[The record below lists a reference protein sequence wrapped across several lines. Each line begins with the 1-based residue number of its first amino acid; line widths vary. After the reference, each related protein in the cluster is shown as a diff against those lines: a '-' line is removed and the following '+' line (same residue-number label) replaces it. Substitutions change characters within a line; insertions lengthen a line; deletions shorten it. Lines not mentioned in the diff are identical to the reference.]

1 MKETKELTTKITIPT
16 IDLPM
21 IDPSFPKE
29 ALTEN
34 DQEYILQTSK
44 LLVRVPKGG
53 NAQNTIIF
61 ENGDRK
67 ATFVFYTSTTMQ
79 VSAIEDN
86 DQALLFTNILGND
99 ELLLEVKGKDVSL
112 AFKIKE
118 GFKNTG
124 YPIQLNLEHL
134 IVVKDYTNN
143 LIVLKDERT
152 REEVFT
158 FEYPFIKD
166 ASNHMCNQIEMTVSQ
181 KEGQYFL
188 GLVLPTTW
196 MKREEQSYPFTL
208 ETRFNA
214 NEAMDDT
221 VVTMTVNENGS
232 ASYQS
237 DGKCTLGYTSDQIH
251 RVVIFVNSL
260 RIVQNIVQNQ
270 LDNYRVNLLLTY
282 EEGERYQNS
291 TGFVLYHKDGVVLR
305 SLMQDEDHKLKV
317 DITSY
322 IKQEVKKYQQ
332 NQEVSTLQFTF
343 FHDFDFL
350 GSIDDHHFTGTDYI
364 RIHNGAANSSFQRP
378 YVEIKESN
386 QYEELRSYSM
396 LEGGTTSISLNT
408 REVNHDIDLGEIKE
422 GSLRIPITLRYQD
435 SYRKRQELKNLPTH
449 LGKGWHF
456 NIEQRLEKER
466 VRSSRTNGTK
476 IVYYDGENKAHEF
489 VEKWYF
495 KEGSIKKYV
504 SKNEVFFSMD
514 GSLSYQDKEGKIHKV
529 FYEAESEEGL
539 TYLSK
544 SSIYSYPQKNALKLK
559 EHYYIR
565 LSDGNLFEVYKSE
578 SGQLLI
584 PVAKK
589 ELKKLQTNRSK
600 FSKELQFIISDHNYE
615 PDVTGFYDTIM
626 PDALRYENG
635 DFVSETEEI
644 KEIVYKEFPLL
655 MRNDKYSIPKLKRIN
670 IFYTSR
676 KNEETGQIDRWDEY
690 DEYENEMEI
699 IYQPTYEFQN
709 LLSEEELMD
718 ESVSEINEQL
728 KEYEERILAY
738 KEQVELLSS
747 SLVERKKAA
756 EYYRIVYY
764 LSFKESYLE
773 PPIEIKSE
781 PQLGAELCKTRVE
794 EFQENYNQA
803 LKVLTDYEQT
813 LSQLKYQYQMLKERK
828 EALLKEEKDEVRD
841 IIVDQS
847 NNILGFDKEGHLIL
861 IQSAKEEKLVLEYE
875 GDDLLSIHGEQEK
888 IRFLYNNS
896 SHKISKIRDTL
907 GRLTRLYYLNNDL
920 SHVTFRK
927 ERNLLHSIDFSYSND
942 LLISIKDNAGIIH
955 ALSYS
960 LTDVIITKKT
970 STQVI
975 SEVGLNKYENPQIV
989 LQEKI
994 ERTDYQS
1001 PCIVTNLLTNQ
1012 SITYLF
1018 DEKGRVTRM
1027 SSASSLKEKEVRL
1040 FHYDEKDR
1048 LRFKV
1053 NYKANQLFKCI
1064 IHANTDFATDKVFT
1078 YRINNTSSADL
1089 KSTDLPT
1096 FGTFFF
1102 AFTFKHIL
1110 SGIISTFA
1118 IRVTDKDGNIRECQE
1133 TFDDISEYM
1142 GVPFGLRNTDTQ
1154 IQIIFHFSKTIDFYW
1169 LNDLEIFL
1177 ANAVVYEY
1185 DEKDHLIKEISGFD
1199 EIHYEEWLNGIAK
1212 KITTID
1218 SYGTISNVR
1227 YTTNHRD
1234 QITHQVD
1241 ENGNE
1246 VSYFYDEEGRVIEER
1261 SYHSSAPLEARV
1273 KRYVYDEN
1281 GYRQLISNGRTVNQ
1295 KEVYQETEN
1304 FASTGLLRYIRSPR
1318 GVKTNYGYDFH
1329 TGELTQMGVDDQGEI
1344 NSTILKYRYGL
1355 LTSLSHHGTEIR
1367 YEYDAKGRR
1376 TSISVAN
1383 EKLIQNDYQDI
1394 VLLPNPMNQEETM
1407 ITSKV
1412 TSTKKDGHEVV
1423 ATFDEEGKIIQV
1435 KNDDTETIDYI
1446 YNENGTLR
1454 EIAKTGETISF
1465 DYFKKTEKVKSQII
1479 STPTYTCSFEDS
1491 LDEKGRIAT
1500 HSISMGSISSL
1511 HTYAYNTKHQITI
1524 DIGSYTG
1531 LKNSS
1536 SLERRELFVYDTL
1549 GRIKE
1554 TRLTDGGKN
1563 VCNNQYKYLQ
1573 NDDCTFDL
1581 VTSHKVIIPNKG
1593 TVETQYTYD
1602 EENQIS
1608 TIQKG
1613 NQKTRYQYDGL
1624 NRLIR
1629 EDNEELNQT
1638 ITYQYDEGGN
1648 LKFVRKYTYTLSEEL
1663 SNPLEEKKFTYSS
1676 KWKDQLVRVDNEV
1689 ITYDTMG
1696 RMNKIGND
1704 VLTWNGKGQLTSYK
1718 DTSFTYD
1725 VRNLRRTKGNL
1736 TYYYDGNG
1744 HILGEKGTKSINGV
1758 NQEIEIIY
1766 TYNMD
1771 KITGFVYNGVGYFY
1785 LRNIQ
1790 GDILSIYKSEDLSLV
1805 ASYQYDAWGNHT
1817 VTNYGEE
1824 DIGNINPIRYRGY
1837 YYDEET
1843 GLYYLNSRY
1852 YDPRLRRF
1860 ISPDTLSILDET
1872 MSEING
1878 LNLYMYCKDNPVMY
1892 VDPSGNMPR
1901 WAKWLIGGM
1910 VILGLA
1916 VGAFFGGHILGVIFG
1931 AAFYGAVSN
1940 AVGGAIV
1947 GGIIGCITDGLSGF
1961 IDGTTN
1967 GFMWGA
1973 ISGGVIGA
1981 LTSGINIAFGGLK
1994 IIGSAQKTGNAFHRF
2009 LSNVHA
2015 GKFAMQI
2022 GRYSEIGLN
2031 SKLKTVGLTGGSRPD
2046 VVAIARVG
2054 NNKLIEV
2061 VSKTQTI
2068 LSQEKK
2074 IGMMIANNPGTT
2086 GKVISWIFQNWF
2098 YF

>member
-86 DQALLFTNILGND
+86 DQALLFTNILEND

-260 RIVQNIVQNQ
+260 RIVQNILNKQ
-270 LDNYRVNLLLTY
+270 LENYRVNLLLTY

-305 SLMQDEDHKLKV
+305 SLMQDEEHKLKV

-343 FHDFDFL
+343 FHDYDFL

-364 RIHNGAANSSFQRP
+364 RIHNGTANSSFQRP
-378 YVEIKESN
+378 YVEVKESN
-386 QYEELRSYSM
+386 QYEEVRSYSM

-408 REVNHDIDLGEIKE
+408 KEVNHDINLGEIKE
-422 GSLRIPITLRYQD
+422 GSLSIPITLRYQD

-466 VRSSRTNGTK
+466 VLSSRTNGTK

-565 LSDGNLFEVYKSE
+565 LSDGNLFEVYKNE
-578 SGQLLI
+578 NGQLLI
-584 PVAKK
+584 PLIMGNETTYVKDTEEK
-589 ELKKLQTNRSK
+589 DYV
-600 FSKELQFIISDHNYE
+600 ISDFVDKSSDKKYSVS
-615 PDVTGFYDTIM
+615 VTM
-626 PDALRYENG
+626 PDGLVYDDGILYISGNAIQE
-635 DFVSETEEI
+635 VT
-644 KEIVYKEFPLL
+644 YKEFPLL
-655 MRNDKYSIPKLKRIN
+655 LNNGKYSIPKLKRIIRIKSGTAV
-670 IFYTSR
+670 IF
-676 KNEETGQIDRWDEY
+676 
-690 DEYENEMEI
+690 EYESYSEEIEI
-699 IYQPTYEFQN
+699 IYQPTYEFQVA
-709 LLSEEELMD
+709 SEEEYMNEDVMKID
-718 ESVSEINEQL
+718 ENMKS
-728 KEYEERILAY
+728 YEERISTY
-738 KEQVELLSS
+738 KEKIKELSS
-747 SLVERKKAA
+747 SIISSKQYA
-756 EYYRIVYY
+756 ECYRLYY
-764 LSFKESYLE
+764 LLNFHKTYQEFFGNLNEANEYRPEL
-773 PPIEIKSE
+773 IKS
-781 PQLGAELCKTRVE
+781 RVE
-794 EFQENYNQA
+794 EHQNNYVQKLQELTSYGKA
-803 LKVLTDYEQT
+803 LP
-813 LSQLKYQYQMLKERK
+813 QLEYQYQLLKERK

-847 NNILGFDKEGHLIL
+847 NNVLGFDKEGRLVL
-861 IQSAKEEKLVLEYE
+861 IQSAKEEKLALEYE

-888 IRFLYNNS
+888 VLFSYNNEHQLVTMQNELGVLTKFQLEADDLVQVNFVKEKNETHTVS
-896 SHKISKIRDTL
+896 FVYSNHK
-907 GRLTRLYYLNNDL
+907 L
-920 SHVTFRK
+920 SHI
-927 ERNLLHSIDFSYSND
+927 EDFSGFMHDITYNAT
-942 LLISIKDNAGIIH
+942 SI
-955 ALSYS
+955 
-960 LTDVIITKKT
+960 VIAQKTKTKQITKSTT
-970 STQVI
+970 SLLEEPRI
-975 SEVGLNKYENPQIV
+975 IV
-989 LQEKI
+989 QEKI
-994 ERTDYQS
+994 EKSTDS
-1001 PCIVTNLLTNQ
+1001 STCMVTNMLTTQNLV
-1012 SITYLF
+1012 YEF
-1018 DEKGRVTRM
+1018 DQDGKVLRIQKKTPT
-1027 SSASSLKEKEVRL
+1027 KEKEKETTTY
-1040 FHYDEKDR
+1040 HYEGDH
-1048 LRFKV
+1048 LRFIA
-1053 NYKANQLFKCI
+1053 NYKDYQLVKTL
-1064 IHANTDFATDKVFT
+1064 ANTSL
-1078 YRINNTSSADL
+1078 SSSNQYVKTLTIGNQTTNDIQISSLPSFGAYYLTFNLVLEAAILNDL
-1089 KSTDLPT
+1089 KVTMCVS
-1096 FGTFFF
+1096 
-1102 AFTFKHIL
+1102 
-1110 SGIISTFA
+1110 
-1118 IRVTDKDGNIRECQE
+1118 VTDKDGNFREYQE
-1133 TFDDISEYM
+1133 NMEGKISSHM
-1142 GVPFGLRNTDTQ
+1142 GIPFGLKDTDTS
-1154 IQIIFHFSKTIDFYW
+1154 IQITLQMNQNIALSSIQNMELY
-1169 LNDLEIFL
+1169 L
-1177 ANAVVYEY
+1177 ANTSVYEY
-1185 DEKDHLIKEISGFD
+1185 NDQKQLVKEISGV
-1199 EIHYEEWLNGIAK
+1199 E
-1212 KITTID
+1212 
-1218 SYGTISNVR
+1218 
-1227 YTTNHRD
+1227 
-1234 QITHQVD
+1234 
-1241 ENGNE
+1241 E
-1246 VSYFYDEEGRVIEER
+1246 VSYGEFVDEQPTYVSKTDGYGNITYVRYSIDNDGKVMRTVDEKGREVSYLYDEEGRVIEER

-1273 KRYVYDEN
+1273 KRYIYDEK
-1281 GYRQLISNGRTVNQ
+1281 GHRQLISNGRTMNQ
-1295 KEVYQETEN
+1295 KELYQELVTYPN
-1304 FASTGLLRYIRSPR
+1304 TDLLRYTRSPR

-1329 TGELTQMGVDDQGEI
+1329 TGELTQMGADNHGVM
-1344 NSTILKYRYGL
+1344 NTTLMSYRFGL
-1355 LTSLSHHGTEIR
+1355 LTSLEHHGMKIT
-1367 YEYDAKGRR
+1367 YMYDGKGRVVRR
-1376 TSISVAN
+1376 TIAGAFSVVTSYD
-1383 EKLIQNDYQDI
+1383 EPSFSPDPIY
-1394 VLLPNPMNQEETM
+1394 PNKNR

-1412 TSTKKDGHEVV
+1412 TTTSADLKVETTYDEDGKV
-1423 ATFDEEGKIIQV
+1423 IQV
-1435 KNDDTETIDYI
+1435 KNGDTETIDYA
-1446 YNENGTLR
+1446 YNNDGTLR
-1454 EIAKTGETISF
+1454 EIIGAGEMISF
-1465 DYFKKTEKVKSQII
+1465 DYFKKTGNVKSQII

-1491 LDEKGRIAT
+1491 LDEKGRAKT
-1500 HSISMGSISSL
+1500 HSVSMGSISSL
-1511 HTYAYNTKHQITI
+1511 HTYTYNAKHQVTI
-1524 DIGSYTG
+1524 DKGYYTG
-1531 LKNSS
+1531 LKNGN
-1536 SLERRELFVYDTL
+1536 SLERRELYVYDTL

-1554 TRLTDGGKN
+1554 TRLTDSGKN

-1648 LKFVRKYTYTLSEEL
+1648 LKFVRKYAYTLSEEL
-1663 SNPLEEKKFTYSS
+1663 SNPLEEHQFAYSLG
-1676 KWKDQLVRVDNEV
+1676 WKDQLVRVDNEV

-1725 VRNLRRTKGNL
+1725 VRNLRRTKENL

-1790 GDILSIYKSEDLSLV
+1790 GDILSIYKSEDSSLV
-1805 ASYQYDAWGNHT
+1805 ASYQYDAWGNQT
-1817 VTNYGEE
+1817 VTNYGEA

-1892 VDPSGNMPR
+1892 VDPSGNM
-1901 WAKWLIGGM
+1901 AWLILAAFLFIGITRAATNAIGQYQTSREIDWFEVAVEGIYGGIM
-1910 VILGLA
+1910 GILTVTTVGTFSVIKLA
-1916 VGAFFGGHILGVIFG
+1916 VKIGVTAIAMGLKDGLLIYNDTRDINKAGMAGLQGLIKGGLVGFASYVAFTPANVTQLTFASSAAVGMIFG
-1931 AAFYGAVSN
+1931 YF
-1940 AVGGAIV
+1940 
-1947 GGIIGCITDGLSGF
+1947 
-1961 IDGTTN
+1961 
-1967 GFMWGA
+1967 
-1973 ISGGVIGA
+1973 
-1981 LTSGINIAFGGLK
+1981 SGIKDKNQK
-1994 IIGSAQKTGNAFHRF
+1994 IKW
-2009 LSNVHA
+2009 
-2015 GKFAMQI
+2015 
-2022 GRYSEIGLN
+2022 
-2031 SKLKTVGLTGGSRPD
+2031 P
-2046 VVAIARVG
+2046 
-2054 NNKLIEV
+2054 LIYNLVE
-2061 VSKTQTI
+2061 
-2068 LSQEKK
+2068 
-2074 IGMMIANNPGTT
+2074 N
-2086 GKVISWIFQNWF
+2086 
-2098 YF
+2098 

>member
-21 IDPSFPKE
+21 IDPSFPKK

-61 ENGDRK
+61 ENGDRR

-99 ELLLEVKGKDVSL
+99 ELLLEVKGKDVNL

-343 FHDFDFL
+343 FHDYDFL
-350 GSIDDHHFTGTDYI
+350 GSIEDTHFTGTDYI

-378 YVEIKESN
+378 YVEVKESN
-386 QYEELRSYSM
+386 QYEEVRSYSM

-408 REVNHDIDLGEIKE
+408 KEVSHDINLGEIKE
-422 GSLRIPITLRYQD
+422 GSLSIPITLRYQD

-466 VRSSRTNGTK
+466 VLSSRTNGTK
-476 IVYYDGENKAHEF
+476 IVYYDGQNKGHEF

-544 SSIYSYPQKNALKLK
+544 ASIYSYPQKNVLKLK

-565 LSDGNLFEVYKSE
+565 LSDGNLFEVYKNE
-578 SGQLLI
+578 NGQLLI
-584 PVAKK
+584 PLIMGNETTYVKDTEEK
-589 ELKKLQTNRSK
+589 DYV
-600 FSKELQFIISDHNYE
+600 ISDFVDKSSDKKYSVS
-615 PDVTGFYDTIM
+615 VTM
-626 PDALRYENG
+626 PDGLVYDDGILYISGNAIQE
-635 DFVSETEEI
+635 VT
-644 KEIVYKEFPLL
+644 YKEFPLL
-655 MRNDKYSIPKLKRIN
+655 LNNGKYSIPKLKRIIRIKSGTAV
-670 IFYTSR
+670 IF
-676 KNEETGQIDRWDEY
+676 
-690 DEYENEMEI
+690 EYESYSEEIEI
-699 IYQPTYEFQN
+699 IYQPTYEFQVA
-709 LLSEEELMD
+709 SEEEYMNEDVMKID
-718 ESVSEINEQL
+718 ENMKS
-728 KEYEERILAY
+728 YEERISTY
-738 KEQVELLSS
+738 KEKIKELSS
-747 SLVERKKAA
+747 SIISSKQYA
-756 EYYRIVYY
+756 ECYRLYY
-764 LSFKESYLE
+764 LLNFHKTYQEFFGNLNEANEYRPEL
-773 PPIEIKSE
+773 IKS
-781 PQLGAELCKTRVE
+781 RVE
-794 EFQENYNQA
+794 EHQNNYVQKLQELASYGKA
-803 LKVLTDYEQT
+803 LP
-813 LSQLKYQYQMLKERK
+813 QLEYQYQLLKERK

-847 NNILGFDKEGHLIL
+847 NNVLGFDKEGRLVL
-861 IQSAKEEKLVLEYE
+861 IQSAKEEKLALEYE

-888 IRFLYNNS
+888 VLFSYNNEHQLVTMQNELGVLTKFQLEADDLVQVNFVKEKNETHTVS
-896 SHKISKIRDTL
+896 FVYSNHKLSHIEDFSGFMHDITYNATSIVIAQKTKTKQISKSTTL
-907 GRLTRLYYLNNDL
+907 
-920 SHVTFRK
+920 
-927 ERNLLHSIDFSYSND
+927 LLEEPR
-942 LLISIKDNAGIIH
+942 II
-955 ALSYS
+955 
-960 LTDVIITKKT
+960 V
-970 STQVI
+970 
-975 SEVGLNKYENPQIV
+975 
-989 LQEKI
+989 QEKI
-994 ERTDYQS
+994 EKSTDS
-1001 PCIVTNLLTNQ
+1001 STCTVTNMLTTQ
-1012 SITYLF
+1012 SIVYEF
-1018 DEKGRVTRM
+1018 DQVGNVIRM
-1027 SSASSLKEKEVRL
+1027 QKKTPTQNKEKETTTY
-1040 FHYDEKDR
+1040 HYEGDH
-1048 LRFKV
+1048 LRFV
-1053 NYKANQLFKCI
+1053 ANYKDYQLLKTI
-1064 IHANTDFATDKVFT
+1064 E
-1078 YRINNTSSADL
+1078 NTSTNTSNQKEITLSIGNEVTKDL
-1089 KSTDLPT
+1089 RISSLPT
-1096 FGTFFF
+1096 FGAYYLTFNLVLE
-1102 AFTFKHIL
+1102 AAIL
-1110 SGIISTFA
+1110 NGLKVILCVK
-1118 IRVTDKDGNIRECQE
+1118 VTDKDGNIREYQE
-1133 TFDDISEYM
+1133 NMEGKISSHM
-1142 GVPFGLRNTDTQ
+1142 GIPFGLKDTDTS
-1154 IQIIFHFSKTIDFYW
+1154 IQIALQMNQNLALSSIQNMELY
-1169 LNDLEIFL
+1169 L
-1177 ANAVVYEY
+1177 ANTSVYEY
-1185 DEKDHLIKEISGFD
+1185 NDQKQLVKEISGV
-1199 EIHYEEWLNGIAK
+1199 E
-1212 KITTID
+1212 
-1218 SYGTISNVR
+1218 
-1227 YTTNHRD
+1227 
-1234 QITHQVD
+1234 
-1241 ENGNE
+1241 E
-1246 VSYFYDEEGRVIEER
+1246 VSYGEFVEEQPTYVSKTDGYGNISYVRYSIDNDGKVMRTVDEKGREVSYLYDEEGRVIEER

-1273 KRYVYDEN
+1273 KRYIYDEK
-1281 GYRQLISNGRTVNQ
+1281 GHRQLISNGRTMNQ
-1295 KEVYQETEN
+1295 KELYQELVTYPN
-1304 FASTGLLRYIRSPR
+1304 TDLLRYTRSPR

-1329 TGELTQMGVDDQGEI
+1329 TGELTQMGADNHGVM
-1344 NSTILKYRYGL
+1344 NTTLMSYRFGL
-1355 LTSLSHHGTEIR
+1355 LTSLEHHGMNILYYYDGRGRIVKRIIPGGFEVATT
-1367 YEYDAKGRR
+1367 YEDPSLSPDPIYPDKKR
-1376 TSISVAN
+1376 
-1383 EKLIQNDYQDI
+1383 
-1394 VLLPNPMNQEETM
+1394 

-1412 TSTKKDGHEVV
+1412 TTTTNGTQQVITTYNEN
-1423 ATFDEEGKIIQV
+1423 GKVMQV
-1435 KNDDTETIDYI
+1435 KNGNTDTIDYA
-1446 YNENGTLR
+1446 YNNDGTLR
-1454 EIAKTGETISF
+1454 EIIGAGEMISF
-1465 DYFKKTEKVKSQII
+1465 VYFKKTESVKSKTI
-1479 STPTYTCSFEDS
+1479 SSASYMCKFENT
-1491 LDEKGRIAT
+1491 LDEKGRVKNYSIQLGNIT
-1500 HSISMGSISSL
+1500 TSHTYTYNSISQLSKDAVSISSL
-1511 HTYAYNTKHQITI
+1511 KNGASVTQ
-1524 DIGSYTG
+1524 SY
-1531 LKNSS
+1531 SYS
-1536 SLERRELFVYDTL
+1536 YDAL
-1549 GRIKE
+1549 SRIKE
-1554 TRLTDGGKN
+1554 ITAFQGSKLLYK
-1563 VCNNQYKYLQ
+1563 NQYKYLQ

-1648 LKFVRKYTYTLSEEL
+1648 LKFVRKYAYTLNEDL

-1676 KWKDQLVRVDNEV
+1676 KWKDQLVKVDNEV
-1689 ITYDTMG
+1689 VTYDTMG

-1718 DTSFTYD
+1718 NISFTYD

-1824 DIGNINPIRYRGY
+1824 NIGNINPIRYRGY

-1852 YDPRLRRF
+1852 YDPRLRRL

-1892 VDPSGNMPR
+1892 VDPSGCFPVLTAILCVITLAGIGLTITGKIFNNETLKNIGDSIISASQIIAGITLISTGVGGGIGITLLGTGIGSFTNGLITMSNGGSFHAG
-1901 WAKWLIGGM
+1901 WIGGQ
-1910 VILGLA
+1910 VSGLIS
-1916 VGAFFGGHILGVIFG
+1916 FIPYF
-1931 AAFYGAVSN
+1931 
-1940 AVGGAIV
+1940 GGAIGAFV
-1947 GGIIGCITDGLSGF
+1947 GSALTDLIDNNYNFNRIDWKKAGASAGIAFALSWLANSIQLSGE
-1961 IDGTTN
+1961 
-1967 GFMWGA
+1967 
-1973 ISGGVIGA
+1973 S
-1981 LTSGINIAFGGLK
+1981 LSK
-1994 IIGSAQKTGNAFHRF
+1994 PAQF
-2009 LSNVHA
+2009 
-2015 GKFAMQI
+2015 
-2022 GRYSEIGLN
+2022 
-2031 SKLKTVGLTGGSRPD
+2031 
-2046 VVAIARVG
+2046 
-2054 NNKLIEV
+2054 
-2061 VSKTQTI
+2061 I
-2068 LSQEKK
+2068 LSYDYALLS
-2074 IGMMIANNPGTT
+2074 IANSILN
-2086 GKVISWIFQNWF
+2086 VYWRE
-2098 YF
+2098 

>member
-67 ATFVFYTSTTMQ
+67 ATFIFYSSKTIKVST
-79 VSAIEDN
+79 IEN
-86 DQALLFTNILGND
+86 NNQALLFSNILGND
-99 ELLLEVKGKDVSL
+99 EALLEVKGKDVSL

-214 NEAMDDT
+214 NEAIDDT

-343 FHDFDFL
+343 FHDYDFL
-350 GSIDDHHFTGTDYI
+350 GSIEDTHFTGTDYI

-378 YVEIKESN
+378 YVEVKESN
-386 QYEELRSYSM
+386 QYEEVRSYSM

-408 REVNHDIDLGEIKE
+408 REVSHDINLGEIKE
-422 GSLRIPITLRYQD
+422 GSLSIPITLRYQD

-466 VRSSRTNGTK
+466 VLSSRTNGTK

-544 SSIYSYPQKNALKLK
+544 SSIYSYPQKSVLKLK

-565 LSDGNLFEVYKSE
+565 LSDGNLFEVYKNE
-578 SGQLLI
+578 NGQLLI
-584 PVAKK
+584 PLIMGNETTYVKDTEEK
-589 ELKKLQTNRSK
+589 DYV
-600 FSKELQFIISDHNYE
+600 ISDFVDKSSDKKYSVS
-615 PDVTGFYDTIM
+615 VTM
-626 PDALRYENG
+626 PDGLVYDDGILYISGKAIQE
-635 DFVSETEEI
+635 VT
-644 KEIVYKEFPLL
+644 YKEFPLL
-655 MRNDKYSIPKLKRIN
+655 LNNGKYSIPKLKRIIRIKSGTAV
-670 IFYTSR
+670 IF
-676 KNEETGQIDRWDEY
+676 
-690 DEYENEMEI
+690 EYESYSEEIEI
-699 IYQPTYEFQN
+699 IYQPTYEFQVA
-709 LLSEEELMD
+709 SEEEYMNEDVMKID
-718 ESVSEINEQL
+718 ENMKS
-728 KEYEERILAY
+728 YEERISTY
-738 KEQVELLSS
+738 KEKIKELSS
-747 SLVERKKAA
+747 SIISSKQYA
-756 EYYRIVYY
+756 ECYRLYY
-764 LSFKESYLE
+764 LLNFHKTYQEFFGNLNEANEYRPEL
-773 PPIEIKSE
+773 IKS
-781 PQLGAELCKTRVE
+781 RVE
-794 EFQENYNQA
+794 EHQNNYVQKLQELASYGKA
-803 LKVLTDYEQT
+803 LP
-813 LSQLKYQYQMLKERK
+813 QLEYQYQLLKERK
-828 EALLKEEKDEVRD
+828 EALLKEEKEEVRD

-994 ERTDYQS
+994 ERTDHQS

-1110 SGIISTFA
+1110 SGIISTFT

-1227 YTTNHRD
+1227 YTTNHRN

-1281 GYRQLISNGRTVNQ
+1281 GYRQMISNGRTVNQ

-1367 YEYDAKGRR
+1367 YEYDANGRR
-1376 TSISVAN
+1376 TSIIVAN

-1407 ITSKV
+1407 ITSEV
-1412 TSTKKDGHEVV
+1412 TSTMKDGHEVV

-1524 DIGSYTG
+1524 DIGSYIG
-1531 LKNSS
+1531 LKNGS

-1581 VTSHKVIIPNKG
+1581 VTSHKVIIPNKE

-1648 LKFVRKYTYTLSEEL
+1648 LKFVRKYAYTLNEDL

-1676 KWKDQLVRVDNEV
+1676 KWKDQLVKVDNEV

-1704 VLTWNGKGQLTSYK
+1704 VLSWNGKGQLTSYK

-1736 TYYYDGNG
+1736 TYYYDDKG

-1790 GDILSIYKSEDLSLV
+1790 GDILSIYKSEDSSLV
-1805 ASYQYDAWGNHT
+1805 ASYQYDAWGNQT

-1824 DIGNINPIRYRGY
+1824 NIGNINPIRYRGY

-1892 VDPSGNMPR
+1892 VDPSGNM
-1901 WAKWLIGGM
+1901 AWLILAAFLFIGITRAATNAIGQYQTSREIDWFEVAVEGIYGGIM
-1910 VILGLA
+1910 GILTVTTVGTFSVIKLA
-1916 VGAFFGGHILGVIFG
+1916 VKIGVTAIAMGLKDGLLIYNDTRDINKAGMAGLQGLIKGGLVGFASYVAFTSANVTQLTFASSAAVGMIFG
-1931 AAFYGAVSN
+1931 YF
-1940 AVGGAIV
+1940 
-1947 GGIIGCITDGLSGF
+1947 
-1961 IDGTTN
+1961 
-1967 GFMWGA
+1967 
-1973 ISGGVIGA
+1973 
-1981 LTSGINIAFGGLK
+1981 SGIKDKNQK
-1994 IIGSAQKTGNAFHRF
+1994 IKW
-2009 LSNVHA
+2009 
-2015 GKFAMQI
+2015 
-2022 GRYSEIGLN
+2022 
-2031 SKLKTVGLTGGSRPD
+2031 P
-2046 VVAIARVG
+2046 
-2054 NNKLIEV
+2054 LIYNLVE
-2061 VSKTQTI
+2061 
-2068 LSQEKK
+2068 
-2074 IGMMIANNPGTT
+2074 N
-2086 GKVISWIFQNWF
+2086 
-2098 YF
+2098 